1 MKKILITIITIV
13 LCTVSV
19 LAATKNFTITSA
31 NLSFNNSKQ
40 QAITKEFN
48 KKYDLSYKIESK
60 DEKQKKE
67 ITELSKKVTY
77 LLLGEMNDDEETP
90 EEYYNRH
97 KEYLKLRY
105 APTIPKDKKTSSGLD
120 EDSKEYKDD
129 LVSGLVVPSL
139 FLTINEL
146 KIKYNT
152 YGNIRVVETADD
164 GMLAIN
170 NIPNVKMKVAS
181 SEDPRKYELE
191 ETNLTLFYYFKK
203 NKTDYQ
209 LYYLSGETYTNED
222 DQPTASSNLNL
233 AYDYSKLNSL
243 TQANIDNV
251 ANISKQNVMYLTS
264 NYNNYVVGHANA
276 IVINQGLLVTT
287 WQFLEQAL
295 INAQYIAIV
304 DSNNIA
310 HQLDGIVTVNI
321 NSNLAVLKLKEQTH
335 TKITIAN
342 SDKVAVEDASI
353 MVSYKPGQT
362 TIKKGI
368 VTANDGYIQTS
379 ISVAQEEQGSPILDK
394 DGNLIGMTTKEII
407 NSSTSVSIPANAL
420 KEVQDLF
427 NNISFDKIKTVSFN
441 KLKENYYYVKY
452 AEELEKTNIPE
463 NVWNRYKEI
472 GNLDKTINMDLVKSS
487 YKNKVLSLRYK
498 NNAKEYIP
506 TMQLVSSFTNKLKE
520 QGYKKVS
527 ESNTKIIYKNNKY
540 QITIMEE
547 FDYLIIVMVK
557 L

>member
-1 MKKILITIITIV
+1 MKKILITIIAIV

-19 LAATKNFTITSA
+19 LAATKNFTITST

-60 DEKQKKE
+60 DEKLKKE

-77 LLLGEMNDDEETP
+77 LLLGEMNEDEETP

-105 APTIPKDKKTSSGLD
+105 APNIPKDKKTSSGLD
-120 EDSKEYKDD
+120 ENSKEYKDD

-146 KIKYNT
+146 KIIYNT
-152 YGNIRVVETADD
+152 YGDIRVVSTDD

-181 SEDPRKYELE
+181 SEDPREYELE
-191 ETNLTLFYYFKK
+191 ETNLTLFYYFKQQG
-203 NKTDYQ
+203 NDYR
-209 LYYLSGETYTNED
+209 LYYLSGETYTDEED
-222 DQPTASSNLNL
+222 EPTSSSNLNL

-251 ANISKQNVMYLTS
+251 TNISKQSVMYLTS

-287 WQFLEQAL
+287 WQFIEQAL
-295 INAQYIAIV
+295 INAQYISIV

-321 NSNLAVLKLKEQTH
+321 NSNLAVLKLKEPTH
-335 TKITIAN
+335 TKITIGD

-353 MVSYKPGQT
+353 MVSYRPGQT
-362 TIKKGI
+362 ITKKGI

-379 ISVAQEEQGSPILDK
+379 IPVALEEQGSPILDK
-394 DGNLIGMTTKEII
+394 DGNLIGMTTKEIL

-427 NNISFDKIKTVSFN
+427 NNISFDKIKTVNFN

-452 AEELEKTNIPE
+452 AEEIEKTNIPE

-472 GNLDKTINMDLVKSS
+472 GNLDKTINMDIVKSS

-498 NNAKEYIP
+498 NSVKEYIS

-520 QGYKKVS
+520 QGYKKIS

>member
-13 LCTVSV
+13 LCTVTV
-19 LAATKNFTITSA
+19 LAAAKNFTITST

-40 QAITKEFN
+40 EAITKEFN
-48 KKYDLSYKIESK
+48 KKYDLSYKISSK
-60 DEKQKKE
+60 DEELKKE
-67 ITELSKKVTY
+67 ITSLTKKVTY
-77 LLLGEMNDDEETP
+77 LLLGEMNEDEETP

-105 APTIPKDKKTSSGLD
+105 APKIPKDENTFSGYD
-120 EDSKEYKDD
+120 EKSQEYKDD
-129 LVSGLVVPSL
+129 LVSGAVVPSL

-152 YGNIRVVETADD
+152 FGDIRVVETDG
-164 GMLAIN
+164 GMLAVSS
-170 NIPNVKMKVAS
+170 IPNIKLKVAS
-181 SEDPRKYELE
+181 TENPKEYELQ

-203 NKTDYQ
+203 NGTDYQ
-209 LYYLSGETYTNED
+209 LYYLSGETYTDESD
-222 DQPTASSNLNL
+222 EITSSSNLNL

-243 TQANIDNV
+243 TQADIDNV
-251 ANISKQNVMYLTS
+251 TNIAKENVMYLTS

-276 IVINQGLLVTT
+276 IVINKGLLVTT
-287 WQFLEQAL
+287 WSFIEEAL
-295 INAQYIAIV
+295 TNAQYITII
-304 DSNNIA
+304 DSNNNT
-310 HQLDGIVTVNI
+310 HQLDGIVTANI
-321 NSNLAVLKLKEQTH
+321 NSDIAVLKLKEQTQSNI
-335 TKITIAN
+335 KITD
-342 SDKVAVEDASI
+342 SDKLLSNDPSILVA
-353 MVSYKPGQT
+353 YQPGKLT
-362 TIKKGI
+362 TRKGI

-379 ISVAQEEQGSPILDK
+379 IPITLEEVGSPILDK

-407 NSSTSVSIPANAL
+407 NSQTSVSIPSNAL

-427 NNISFDKIKTVSFN
+427 NSIEFTKIKTVSFD
-441 KLKENYYYVKY
+441 KLKESYYYVKY
-452 AEELEKTNIPE
+452 AEEIEKTNIPE

-472 GNLDKTINMDLVKSS
+472 GNIDKTVNIDLVKSS

-520 QGYKKVS
+520 QGYKKIS
-527 ESNTKIIYKNNKY
+527 ESNTKVIYKNNKY
-540 QITIMEE
+540 QVTIMEE

>member
-13 LCTVSV
+13 LCTVTV
-19 LAATKNFTITSA
+19 LAAAKNFTITST

-40 QAITKEFN
+40 EAITKEFN
-48 KKYDLSYKIESK
+48 KKYDLSYKISSK
-60 DEKQKKE
+60 DEELKKE
-67 ITELSKKVTY
+67 ITSLTKKVTY
-77 LLLGEMNDDEETP
+77 LLLGEMNEDEETP

-105 APTIPKDKKTSSGLD
+105 APKIPKDENTFTGYD
-120 EDSKEYKDD
+120 EKSQEYKDD
-129 LVSGLVVPSL
+129 LVSGAVVPSL

-152 YGNIRVVETADD
+152 FGDIRVVETDG
-164 GMLAIN
+164 GMLAVSS
-170 NIPNVKMKVAS
+170 IPNIKLKVAS
-181 SEDPRKYELE
+181 TENPKEYELQ

-203 NKTDYQ
+203 NGTDYQ
-209 LYYLSGETYTNED
+209 LYYLSGETYTDESD
-222 DQPTASSNLNL
+222 EITSSSNLNL

-243 TQANIDNV
+243 TQADIDNV
-251 ANISKQNVMYLTS
+251 TNIAKENVMYLTS

-276 IVINQGLLVTT
+276 IVINKGLLVTT
-287 WQFLEQAL
+287 WSFIEEAL
-295 INAQYIAIV
+295 TNAQYITII
-304 DSNNIA
+304 DSNNNT
-310 HQLDGIVTVNI
+310 HQLDGIVTANI
-321 NSNLAVLKLKEQTH
+321 NSDIAVLKLKEQTQSNI
-335 TKITIAN
+335 KITD
-342 SDKVAVEDASI
+342 SDKLLSNDPSILVA
-353 MVSYKPGQT
+353 YQPGKLT
-362 TIKKGI
+362 TRKGI

-379 ISVAQEEQGSPILDK
+379 IPITLEEVASPILDK

-407 NSSTSVSIPANAL
+407 NSQTSVSIPSNAL

-427 NNISFDKIKTVSFN
+427 NSIEFTKIKTVSFD
-441 KLKENYYYVKY
+441 KLKESYYYVKY
-452 AEELEKTNIPE
+452 AEEIEKTNIPE

-472 GNLDKTINMDLVKSS
+472 GNIDKTVNIDLVKSS

-520 QGYKKVS
+520 QGYKKIS
-527 ESNTKIIYKNNKY
+527 ESNTKVIYKNNKY
-540 QITIMEE
+540 QVTIMEE

>member
-13 LCTVSV
+13 LCTVTV
-19 LAATKNFTITSA
+19 LAAAKNFTITST

-40 QAITKEFN
+40 EAITKEFN
-48 KKYDLSYKIESK
+48 KKYDLSYKISSK
-60 DEKQKKE
+60 DEALKKE
-67 ITELSKKVTY
+67 ITSLTKKVTY
-77 LLLGEMNDDEETP
+77 LLLGEMNEDEETP

-105 APTIPKDKKTSSGLD
+105 APKIPKDENTFTGYD
-120 EDSKEYKDD
+120 EKSQEYKDD
-129 LVSGLVVPSL
+129 LVSGAVVPSL

-152 YGNIRVVETADD
+152 FGDIRVVETDG
-164 GMLAIN
+164 GMLAVSS
-170 NIPNVKMKVAS
+170 IPNIKLKVAS
-181 SEDPRKYELE
+181 TENPKEYELQ

-203 NKTDYQ
+203 NGTDYQ
-209 LYYLSGETYTNED
+209 LYYLSGETYTDESD
-222 DQPTASSNLNL
+222 EITSSSNLNL

-243 TQANIDNV
+243 TQADIDNV
-251 ANISKQNVMYLTS
+251 TNIAKENVMYLTS

-276 IVINQGLLVTT
+276 IVINKGLLVTT
-287 WQFLEQAL
+287 WSFIEEAL
-295 INAQYIAIV
+295 TNAQYITII
-304 DSNNIA
+304 DSNNNT
-310 HQLDGIVTVNI
+310 HQLDGIVTANI
-321 NSNLAVLKLKEQTH
+321 NSDIAVLKLKEQTQNNI
-335 TKITIAN
+335 KITD
-342 SDKVAVEDASI
+342 SDKLLSNDPSILVA
-353 MVSYKPGQT
+353 YQPGKLT
-362 TIKKGI
+362 TRKGI

-379 ISVAQEEQGSPILDK
+379 IPITLEEVGSPILDK

-407 NSSTSVSIPANAL
+407 NSQTSVSIPSNAL

-427 NNISFDKIKTVSFN
+427 NSIEFTKIKTVSFD
-441 KLKENYYYVKY
+441 KLKESYYYVKY
-452 AEELEKTNIPE
+452 AEEIEKTNIPE
-463 NVWNRYKEI
+463 NIWNRYKKI
-472 GNLDKTINMDLVKSS
+472 GNIDKTVNIDLVKSS

-520 QGYKKVS
+520 QGYKKIS
-527 ESNTKIIYKNNKY
+527 ESNTKVIYKNNKY
-540 QITIMEE
+540 QVTIMEE

>member
-13 LCTVSV
+13 LCTVTV
-19 LAATKNFTITSA
+19 LAAAKNFTITST

-40 QAITKEFN
+40 EAITKEFN
-48 KKYDLSYKIESK
+48 KKYDLSYKISSK
-60 DEKQKKE
+60 DEELKKE
-67 ITELSKKVTY
+67 ITSLTKKVTY
-77 LLLGEMNDDEETP
+77 LLLGEMNEDEETP

-105 APTIPKDKKTSSGLD
+105 APKIPKDENTFSGYD
-120 EDSKEYKDD
+120 EKSQEYKDD
-129 LVSGLVVPSL
+129 LVSGAVVPSL

-152 YGNIRVVETADD
+152 FGDIRVVETDG
-164 GMLAIN
+164 GMLAVSS
-170 NIPNVKMKVAS
+170 IPNIKLKVAS
-181 SEDPRKYELE
+181 TENPKEYELQ

-203 NKTDYQ
+203 NGTDYQ
-209 LYYLSGETYTNED
+209 LYYLSGETYTDESD
-222 DQPTASSNLNL
+222 EITSSSNLNL

-243 TQANIDNV
+243 TQADIDNV
-251 ANISKQNVMYLTS
+251 TNIAKENVMYLTS

-276 IVINQGLLVTT
+276 IVINKGLLVTT
-287 WQFLEQAL
+287 WSFIEEAL
-295 INAQYIAIV
+295 TNAQYITII
-304 DSNNIA
+304 DSNNNT
-310 HQLDGIVTVNI
+310 HQLDGIVTANI
-321 NSNLAVLKLKEQTH
+321 NSDIAVLKLKEQTQSNI
-335 TKITIAN
+335 KITD
-342 SDKVAVEDASI
+342 SDKLLSNDPSILVA
-353 MVSYKPGQT
+353 YQPGKLT
-362 TIKKGI
+362 TRKGI

-379 ISVAQEEQGSPILDK
+379 IPITLEEVGSPILDK
-394 DGNLIGMTTKEII
+394 DGNLIGMATKEII
-407 NSSTSVSIPANAL
+407 NSQTSVSIPSNAL

-427 NNISFDKIKTVSFN
+427 NSIEFTKIKTVSFD
-441 KLKENYYYVKY
+441 KLKESYYYVKY
-452 AEELEKTNIPE
+452 AEEIEKTNIPE

-472 GNLDKTINMDLVKSS
+472 GNIDKTVNIDLVKSS

-520 QGYKKVS
+520 QGYKKIS
-527 ESNTKIIYKNNKY
+527 ESNTKVIYKNNKY
-540 QITIMEE
+540 QVTIMEE

>member
-1 MKKILITIITIV
+1 MKKILITIIAIV

-19 LAATKNFTITSA
+19 LAATKNFTITST

-60 DEKQKKE
+60 DEKLKKE

-77 LLLGEMNDDEETP
+77 LLLGEMNEDEETP

-105 APTIPKDKKTSSGLD
+105 APNIPKDKKTSSGLD
-120 EDSKEYKDD
+120 ENSKEYKDD

-152 YGNIRVVETADD
+152 YGDIRVVSTDD

-181 SEDPRKYELE
+181 SEDPREYELE
-191 ETNLTLFYYFKK
+191 ETNLTLFYYFKQQE
-203 NKTDYQ
+203 NDYR
-209 LYYLSGETYTNED
+209 LYYLSGETYTDEED
-222 DQPTASSNLNL
+222 EPTSSSNLNL

-251 ANISKQNVMYLTS
+251 TNISKQSVMYLTS

-287 WQFLEQAL
+287 WQFIEQAL
-295 INAQYIAIV
+295 INAQYISIV

-321 NSNLAVLKLKEQTH
+321 NSNLAVLKLKEPTH
-335 TKITIAN
+335 TKITIGD

-353 MVSYKPGQT
+353 MVSYRPGQT
-362 TIKKGI
+362 ITKKGI

-379 ISVAQEEQGSPILDK
+379 IPVALEEQGSPILDK
-394 DGNLIGMTTKEII
+394 DGNLIGMTTKEIL

-452 AEELEKTNIPE
+452 AEEIEKTNIPE

-472 GNLDKTINMDLVKSS
+472 GNLDKTINMDIVKSS

-498 NNAKEYIP
+498 NSVKEYIS

-520 QGYKKVS
+520 QGYKKIS

>member
-13 LCTVSV
+13 LCTVTV
-19 LAATKNFTITSA
+19 LAAAKNFTITST

-40 QAITKEFN
+40 EAITKEFN
-48 KKYDLSYKIESK
+48 KKYDLSYKISSK
-60 DEKQKKE
+60 DEELKKE
-67 ITELSKKVTY
+67 ITSLTKKVTY
-77 LLLGEMNDDEETP
+77 LLLGEMNEDEETP

-105 APTIPKDKKTSSGLD
+105 APKIPKDENTFTGYD
-120 EDSKEYKDD
+120 EKSQEYKDD
-129 LVSGLVVPSL
+129 LVSGAVVPSL

-152 YGNIRVVETADD
+152 FGDIRVVETDG
-164 GMLAIN
+164 GMLAVSS
-170 NIPNVKMKVAS
+170 IPNIKLKVAS
-181 SEDPRKYELE
+181 TENPKEYELQ

-203 NKTDYQ
+203 NGTDYQ
-209 LYYLSGETYTNED
+209 LYYLSGETYTDESD
-222 DQPTASSNLNL
+222 EITSSSNLNL

-243 TQANIDNV
+243 TQADIDNV
-251 ANISKQNVMYLTS
+251 TNIAKENVMYLTS

-276 IVINQGLLVTT
+276 IVINKGLLVTT
-287 WQFLEQAL
+287 WSFIEEAL
-295 INAQYIAIV
+295 TNAQYITII
-304 DSNNIA
+304 DSNNNT
-310 HQLDGIVTVNI
+310 HQLDGIVTANI
-321 NSNLAVLKLKEQTH
+321 NSDIAVLKLKEQTQNNI
-335 TKITIAN
+335 KITD
-342 SDKVAVEDASI
+342 SDKLLSNDPSILVA
-353 MVSYKPGQT
+353 YQPGKLT
-362 TIKKGI
+362 TRKGI
-368 VTANDGYIQTS
+368 ITANDGYIQTS
-379 ISVAQEEQGSPILDK
+379 IPITLEEVGSPILDK

-407 NSSTSVSIPANAL
+407 NSQTSVSIPSNAL

-427 NNISFDKIKTVSFN
+427 NSIEFTKIKTVSFD
-441 KLKENYYYVKY
+441 KLKESYYYVKY
-452 AEELEKTNIPE
+452 AEEIEKTNIPE

-472 GNLDKTINMDLVKSS
+472 GNIDKTVNIDLVKSS

-520 QGYKKVS
+520 QGYKKIS
-527 ESNTKIIYKNNKY
+527 ESNTKVIYKNNKY
-540 QITIMEE
+540 QVTIMEE

>member
-19 LAATKNFTITSA
+19 LAAAKNFTITST

-40 QAITKEFN
+40 EAITKEFN
-48 KKYDLSYKIESK
+48 KKYDLSYKISSK
-60 DEKQKKE
+60 DEELKKE
-67 ITELSKKVTY
+67 ITSLTKKVTY
-77 LLLGEMNDDEETP
+77 LLLGEMNEDEETP

-105 APTIPKDKKTSSGLD
+105 APKIPKDENTFTGYD
-120 EDSKEYKDD
+120 EKSQEYKDD
-129 LVSGLVVPSL
+129 LVSGAVVPSL

-152 YGNIRVVETADD
+152 FGDIRVVETDG
-164 GMLAIN
+164 GMLAVSS
-170 NIPNVKMKVAS
+170 IPNIKLKVAS
-181 SEDPRKYELE
+181 TENPKEYELQ

-203 NKTDYQ
+203 NGTDYQ
-209 LYYLSGETYTNED
+209 LYYLSGETYTDESD
-222 DQPTASSNLNL
+222 EITSSSNLNL

-243 TQANIDNV
+243 TQADIDNV
-251 ANISKQNVMYLTS
+251 TNIAKENVMYLTS

-276 IVINQGLLVTT
+276 IVINKGLLVTT
-287 WQFLEQAL
+287 WSFIEEAL
-295 INAQYIAIV
+295 TNAQYITII
-304 DSNNIA
+304 DSNNNT
-310 HQLDGIVTVNI
+310 HQLDGIVTANI
-321 NSNLAVLKLKEQTH
+321 NSDIAVLKLKEQTQSNI
-335 TKITIAN
+335 KITD
-342 SDKVAVEDASI
+342 SDKLLSNDPSILVA
-353 MVSYKPGQT
+353 YQPGKLT
-362 TIKKGI
+362 TRKGI

-379 ISVAQEEQGSPILDK
+379 IPITLEEVGSPILDK

-407 NSSTSVSIPANAL
+407 NSQTSVSIPSNAL

-427 NNISFDKIKTVSFN
+427 NSIEFTKIKTVSFD
-441 KLKENYYYVKY
+441 KLKESYYYVKY
-452 AEELEKTNIPE
+452 AEEIEKTNIPE

-472 GNLDKTINMDLVKSS
+472 GNIDKTVNIDLVKSS

-520 QGYKKVS
+520 QGYKKIS
-527 ESNTKIIYKNNKY
+527 ESNTKVIYKNNKY
-540 QITIMEE
+540 QVTIMEE